1 MDHRPALGAGEKVV
15 RSALSLFA
23 LLLAAGAASAAD
35 PLGRLFYTP
44 AQRIQLDALRS
55 QKSVAPPVPEQ
66 REPVAMPEI
75 VTYGGIV
82 RRSDGKTTV
91 WINNHVVNDGKASD
105 DLAISSK
112 VRSDDSVSLKLPQVS
127 GSIDLKVGQS
137 VEVVSGAIAEPY
149 ARRLG
154 SVHPHSKHAV
164 PAPSSPT
171 TKGDIAAKDA
181 ARNGED
187 DERGRR

>member
-1 MDHRPALGAGEKVV
+1 M

-23 LLLAAGAASAAD
+23 LLLAAGAASAAE

-66 REPVAMPEI
+66 QEPVAVPEI

-105 DLAISSK
+105 SLAISSK
-112 VRSDDSVSLKLPQVS
+112 VRSDDSVTLKLPQAS

-149 ARRLG
+149 APR
-154 SVHPHSKHAV
+154 SVSV
-164 PAPSSPT
+164 PAPSKPAVPARNST
-171 TKGDIAAKDA
+171 TSKGDTAAASAKDA
-181 ARNGED
+181 TRNEEN